1 MSESEVTYNLMNPF
15 EYAFKGDQR
24 NAEFI
29 TLTAPTMRQHS
40 QAAALKQ
47 SIIKMVTKAV
57 RDAQSRKPTKKE
69 DEEDEEDEPVTAEMV
84 ISTIYGSDCVD
95 ANVVWEQAK
104 ALFREGVALIDG
116 EQKLTAPLIEK
127 MNPVDFEKLTG
138 EYIANFTLA

>member
-1 MSESEVTYNLMNPF
+1 MSESEVTYNLTNPF
-15 EYAFKGDQR
+15 EYAFKGEQR
-24 NAEFI
+24 EAEFI

-47 SIIKMVTKAV
+47 SIIKMVTQAV
-57 RDAQSRKPTKKE
+57 RNSNSDNE
-69 DEEDEEDEPVTAEMV
+69 VEEDDPVTAEMV

-127 MNPVDFEKLTG
+127 MNPEDFEKLTG